1 MPYKVAPGSSS
12 HVSQN
17 ALIGFTGFVGSNLA
31 SQFRFDA
38 LFNSRNI
45 ESIVDMSFDLLVFA
59 GAQSKK
65 WWANQNPD
73 ADWAG
78 IQKAID
84 PLRSASAAKAVLIST
99 IDVLPSASR
108 NADEL
113 VDCHAAAEIGYG
125 YNRIRLEEAF
135 RAIFPN
141 ALIVRLPAL
150 FGPGLKKNV
159 IFDLI
164 HSNALETI
172 NPASKFQY
180 YDVKRLWSDIRIVM
194 RENLPL
200 VHLFT
205 EPVSTQEIIKCFFP
219 NATIGSDP
227 ATEAHYDFRTRYG
240 RLFGGDER
248 YVEDRTSVLARLG
261 AFVSAEMNKVSP

>member
-1 MPYKVAPGSSS
+1 MS
-12 HVSQN
+12 HN

-31 SQFRFDA
+31 AQFHFDA
-38 LFNSRNI
+38 LFNSSNI
-45 ESIVDMSFDLLVFA
+45 ESISGKSFDLLVFA

-73 ADWAG
+73 ADWSG

-84 PLRSASAAKAVLIST
+84 PLSSASAAKAVLIST
-99 IDVLPSASR
+99 IDVLTPADR
-108 NADEL
+108 NADER
-113 VDCHAAAEIGYG
+113 VDCHPATEIGYG
-125 YNRIRLEEAF
+125 HNRIRLEDAF

-159 IFDLI
+159 IFDLL
-164 HSNALETI
+164 HDNTLEKI
-172 NPASKFQY
+172 NPASTFQY
-180 YDVKRLWSDIRIVM
+180 YDVERLWSDIGIAM

-205 EPVSTQEIIKCFFP
+205 EPVSTQEIVERFFP
-219 NATIGSDP
+219 NAKVGRDP
-227 ATEAHYDFRTRYG
+227 APEAHYDFRTRYG

-248 YVEDRTSVLARLG
+248 YIEGRRSVVARLG